1 MDHKRPRAA
10 ISNSSEDG
18 NSKPENPY
26 FVRRQHIASLTEP
39 SEYVRA
45 MDDLT
50 NNMEIIETLVH
61 PHEVET
67 RWRQAESHS
76 QITPQT
82 NDIMAVAQFL
92 RYMFG
97 FHMYHML
104 QAQHNEHITHPNY
117 ETYRKDARL
126 VSAKFAQVYRG
137 NPEAWP
143 LGSRLLRIKTRN
155 LNTTDNPDDYDC
167 DDDPNRFDILDWAV
181 TVDETFQMQILG
193 LYNFDRY
200 LNFTPNLFTVRNMFG
215 FNLLHHPVTPIA
227 YEWQR
232 HIFSP
237 NNLELML
244 EITEVSPSGSWEEL
258 KSRYEQM
265 INWFGYSQRSYGPM
279 GEFNKRSMQTYKSMF
294 LQPLYDPILNYP
306 PLSPDHESNN
316 RRHRWQE
323 WVVARCWA
331 AFASYNLYRA
341 MPTFMLHFESYD
353 RLGEIPISVR
363 TMSTMEGIMRFLRWE
378 WHRYQH
384 YRPVIQPDGEVQLMR
399 TAGGPLL
406 SAHTITYV

>member
-1 MDHKRPRAA
+1 MNHNEAMND
-10 ISNSSEDG
+10 NE
-18 NSKPENPY
+18 PENPY
-26 FVRRQHIASLTEP
+26 FVQRQSIAFLTEA
-39 SEYVRA
+39 SDHASHQDLTQHALEA

-50 NNMEIIETLVH
+50 DNMEL
-61 PHEVET
+61 VET
-67 RWRQAESHS
+67 INPNVADERWRQAESNY
-76 QITPQT
+76 QIRPLT
-82 NDIMAVAQFL
+82 DDVMAVAQFL
-92 RYMFG
+92 HYMYKFHYQ
-97 FHMYHML
+97 HMY
-104 QAQHNEHITHPNY
+104 QSQHNEHITHPNY
-117 ETYRKDARL
+117 ETYREDARL
-126 VSAKFAQVYRG
+126 ISAKFAKVYRE

-143 LGSRLLRIKTRN
+143 LGLRLLRIKRRN

-193 LYNFDRY
+193 LYNFDTY
-200 LNFTPNLFTVRNMFG
+200 LNLTPNLFNVRNMFG
-215 FNLLHHPVTPIA
+215 FNRLHHPVTPLA
-227 YEWQR
+227 YEWRR

-237 NNLELML
+237 NDLEQML

-279 GEFNKRSMQTYKSMF
+279 GEFDKRSMQTYKSMF

-306 PLSPDHESNN
+306 PLTLDDVSDN
-316 RRHRWQE
+316 RRHQWQG

-341 MPTFMLHFESYD
+341 MPIFMLYFENHNRPGDIPTHITTLSY
-353 RLGEIPISVR
+353 
-363 TMSTMEGIMRFLRWE
+363 MSGIMRILPRE
-378 WHRYQH
+378 RYRYSH

-399 TAGGPLL
+399 TIGGPLL